1 MTTRTERNEEKQK
14 EIIKEE
20 NREIRKK
27 IVLTSL
33 KVIIILIIISISFFL
48 YTTYISSKLITVKE
62 ERITNEK
69 IPESFDGLKIIQISD
84 IHYGST
90 ILIEDIQNLV
100 TKINRRNPD
109 LVVFTGDLVDENY
122 EINSQE
128 QEKLI
133 NQLKKISST
142 IGKYAI
148 TGEEDSNTT
157 FTTIMNQ
164 SDFTILN
171 NDYEL
176 IYKNSNNPILLIG
189 ISSSINETTDISNAY
204 RYFNEPTHN
213 SNIYTITL
221 IHEPDIVDEITPSY
235 QTDLFLAGHSH
246 NGQIAL
252 PYIGG
257 LIRKQGAQNY
267 INEFYQLDS
276 SKLYISSGIGTTGN
290 GFRLFCR
297 PSINF
302 FRLSSK

>member
-1 MTTRTERNEEKQK
+1 MITRTEKNEEKQK

-20 NREIRKK
+20 NRELRKK
-27 IVLTSL
+27 IVLTGL
-33 KVIIILIIISISFFL
+33 KIIFIVIIISMLFYL
-48 YTTYISSKLITVKE
+48 YTTYISSKIITVKE
-62 ERITNEK
+62 ERIISEK
-69 IPESFDGLKIIQISD
+69 LPSNFDGLKIIQISD

-90 ILIEDIQNLV
+90 IFMNDIKKLV
-100 TKINRRNPD
+100 SLVNRRNPD
-109 LVVFTGDLVDENY
+109 LVVFTGDLINKNY
-122 EINSQE
+122 ELNSKE
-128 QEKLI
+128 QENLI
-133 NQLKKISST
+133 KQLKKIKST

-148 TGEEDSNTT
+148 MGEEDTDQ

-164 SDFTILN
+164 SEFTILN
-171 NDYEL
+171 NDYDL
-176 IYKNSNNPILLIG
+176 IYKDSNTPILLIG
-189 ISSSINETTDISNAY
+189 LSSSINGNINIDQGY
-204 RYFNEPTHN
+204 KYFSEPTHN

-221 IHEPDIVDEITPSY
+221 LHEPDTVDEITAGY

-246 NGQIAL
+246 NGQVSI

-257 LIRKQGAQNY
+257 LFKKEGAKHY
-267 INEFYQLDS
+267 INEFYQLET

>member
-1 MTTRTERNEEKQK
+1 MITRTEKNEEKQK

-20 NREIRKK
+20 NRELRKK

-33 KVIIILIIISISFFL
+33 KVIFIIIIISMLFYL
-48 YTTYISSKLITVKE
+48 YTTYISSKIITVKE
-62 ERITNEK
+62 ERIISEK
-69 IPESFDGLKIIQISD
+69 LPSNFDGLKIIQISD

-90 ILIEDIQNLV
+90 IFIDDIKKLV
-100 TKINRRNPD
+100 SLVNRRNPD
-109 LVVFTGDLVDENY
+109 LVVFTGDLINKVY
-122 EINSQE
+122 KINSKE
-128 QEKLI
+128 QENLI
-133 NQLKKISST
+133 KQLKKIKST

-148 TGEEDSNTT
+148 MGEEDTDQ

-164 SDFTILN
+164 SEFTILN
-171 NDYEL
+171 NDYDL
-176 IYKNSNNPILLIG
+176 IYKDSNTPILLIG
-189 ISSSINETTDISNAY
+189 LSSSISNNININQGY
-204 RYFNEPTHN
+204 EYFTQPTHN

-221 IHEPDIVDEITPSY
+221 LHEPDNVDEITASY

-246 NGQIAL
+246 NGQVYI

-257 LIRKQGAQNY
+257 LFRKEGAEHY
-267 INEFYQLDS
+267 INGFYQLEN